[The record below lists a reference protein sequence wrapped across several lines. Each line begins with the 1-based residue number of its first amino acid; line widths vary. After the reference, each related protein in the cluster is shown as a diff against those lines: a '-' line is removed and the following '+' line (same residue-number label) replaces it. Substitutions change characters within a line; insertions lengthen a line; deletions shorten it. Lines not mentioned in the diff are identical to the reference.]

1 MNRYVNAMRSLA
13 LQCVKHANQGHIG
26 MSISAAP
33 IIYTLYKTFINIS
46 STEPKWINRDRLVLS
61 AGHGS
66 MSLYPALHFA
76 SLIPMEAMKQFRQ
89 DSELTPGHPEVLAN
103 NFIDAST
110 GPLGQGVGNAVGMA
124 LAETYLNAKFSNLKG
139 LFNHY
144 TYVVV
149 GDGDLQEGV
158 CYEAMSLAGRLKLNK
173 LIMLHDSNDY
183 QLDTPVSAVFNEN
196 LELRMQSMGWNYLTC
211 DNNPENIALM
221 VQQARAKSNDKPTF
235 IEVKTVI
242 GEGLSTQASADAH
255 AASVNDEEF
264 AKFNKHFHLKWDNFS
279 FEQEIYDHFNFNIVV
294 RGDSAYMQWQNLLQR
309 YEIKFPE
316 DVKQLKKYLAN
327 DFEELDQLLDLSAIT
342 DHNQATRNYFKAFLK
357 QLEAQNFNSCL
368 ILSADTGKSTNVRYL
383 ESNLNDN
390 QVLSPYVQ
398 MGIREFAMGTIMNGI
413 LYHGGLKAMTGTFL
427 AFSDYM
433 KPAIRL
439 GSIAELPGL
448 YVFSHDS
455 YAVGADGP
463 THQPV
468 DQLTML
474 RAIPNIM
481 VWRPADLY
489 ETKYALVNALK
500 QKTTN
505 SVMITSRQNLMAI
518 NDQQPSEMAYGAYAI
533 ENEFSFEK
541 DNDFTIIASGSEVSL
556 AALAA
561 KELFT
566 KHQIKVKV
574 VSCLNLNTFIQQD
587 KDVIHKLLMNKNGL
601 LAIEASNDPT
611 YYRLGYGFKNFQ
623 FIQSSGYGRSMDGA
637 ALMLEKGFSV
647 EHVVE
652 ELLKWKA

>member
-46 STEPKWINRDRLVLS
+46 SVEPKWINRDRLVLS

-76 SLIPMEAMKQFRQ
+76 SLIPMEAMKRFRQ
-89 DSELTPGHPEVLAN
+89 DSALTPGHPEVLEN

-124 LAETYLNAKFSNLKG
+124 LAESYLNKMFSNLKE

-211 DNNPENIALM
+211 DNNPENISLM
-221 VQQARAKSNDKPTF
+221 IQQARAKNNDKPTF

-242 GEGLSTQASADAH
+242 GEGLSSQASADAH

-264 AKFNKHFHLKWDNFS
+264 AKFNKYFHLKWDNFN
-279 FEQEIYDHFNFNIVV
+279 FEEEIYEHFNFNIVV
-294 RGDSAYMQWQNLLQR
+294 RGNSAYMEWQKLLQC
-309 YEIKFPE
+309 YETKFPE
-316 DVKQLKKYLAN
+316 DVKRLKCYLKHE
-327 DFEELDQLLDLSAIT
+327 FEDLEQMLDISQIS

-357 QLEAQNFNSCL
+357 QLEERNFNSCL

-383 ESNLNDN
+383 HSNLNDN
-390 QVLSPYVQ
+390 QTLSPYVQ
-398 MGIREFAMGTIMNGI
+398 MGIREFAMGTIMNGV
-413 LYHGGLKAMTGTFL
+413 LYHGGLRAMTGTFL

-439 GSIAELPGL
+439 GSLAELPGL

-474 RAIPNIM
+474 RAIPNTS

-489 ETKYALVNALK
+489 ETKYALVQAFK

-505 SVMITSRQNLMAI
+505 NVLVTSRQNLKAI
-518 NDQQPSEMAYGAYAI
+518 NTVQPANMQYGAYVI
-533 ENEFSFEK
+533 ENEFSFK
-541 DNDFTIIASGSEVSL
+541 NGNDFTIVASGSEVSL
-556 AALAA
+556 AAMAA
-561 KELFT
+561 QELFE
-566 KHQIKVKV
+566 KHQTKVKV
-574 VSCLNLNTFIQQD
+574 VSCLNLNTFMQQETS
-587 KDVIHKLLMNKNGL
+587 VIHNLLDNKHGL
-601 LAIEASNDPT
+601 LAIEASNDAN
-611 YYRLGYGFKNFQ
+611 YYRLGYGFKHFQ
-623 FIQSSGYGRSMDGA
+623 FIQSSGYGRSMDGVE
-637 ALMLEKGFSV
+637 LMREKGFSV
-647 EHVVE
+647 EHVVA
-652 ELLKWKA
+652 ELLKWKV